1 MQNRARRAEDAL
13 LAQAGLHIA
22 DHLQPLLHCGAAW
35 KDAAHRMRRA
45 GKVDKLIHEIHIA
58 ATFGVDGHASSRC
71 LPDALPHN
79 SIRRELRGKHLGEPT
94 ADQHTVYRWQR
105 LVMQR
110 TEGNERRPQLFEHT
124 QTRRIVKAERL
135 ITRYADAQPTPRL
148 QSASRSGKHLLRP
161 ADVKGGR
168 GLCQMLDGRQ
178 IQRRRDHLSH
188 APHLGRSLELRR
200 RREAEMTFWQHQAR
214 IAMHRAV
221 DRQMDARHR
230 RADHRLMRCR
240 TKAVE
245 QYARERHLRIIHTET
260 ERSSR
265 CRSSHR
271 LRVDDEEHRRIEFL
285 GNLCRRTHAL
295 PPAVVESHDAFNDS
309 DIRISSAKAPKNLSK
324 QYLSYMVKQLFSKES
339 KNLSHPSAYMQ
350 ATATSYRATA
360 RDSFLLNRLASMA
373 EMTASVESSLIQP
386 KNLLSSDLDVRFD
399 LVSCETGE
407 PINPEVDVFTNCYVR
422 VTNRTEE
429 PLYVNVLDI
438 DERGNKYLVLPVD
451 EAATCAH
458 LLVPAGC
465 TVAFKSE
472 PFEFS
477 EANSRETFLLVAT
490 EEPVDFSIL
499 MSPIRG
505 NGGDQMKSGIYRVS
519 YLTK

>member
-1 MQNRARRAEDAL
+1 MTMKTKTCSAKRLMIVLFALMTASMASAADYLVYSVVGTAKIYEGSKTVALNARKTLTSASKL
-13 LAQAGLHIA
+13 VI
-22 DHLQPLLHCGAAW
+22 
-35 KDAAHRMRRA
+35 
-45 GKVDKLIHEIHIA
+45 GKESAVTVIDE
-58 ATFGVDGHASSRC
+58 V
-71 LPDALPHN
+71 N
-79 SIRRELRGKHLGEPT
+79 SKMYSFT
-94 ADQHTVYRWQR
+94 
-105 LVMQR
+105 
-110 TEGNERRPQLFEHT
+110 TEGTNTVGSLL
-124 QTRRIVKAERL
+124 KA
-135 ITRYADAQPTPRL
+135 
-148 QSASRSGKHLLRP
+148 
-161 ADVKGGR
+161 
-168 GLCQMLDGRQ
+168 
-178 IQRRRDHLSH
+178 
-188 APHLGRSLELRR
+188 
-200 RREAEMTFWQHQAR
+200 
-214 IAMHRAV
+214 
-221 DRQMDARHR
+221 
-230 RADHRLMRCR
+230 
-240 TKAVE
+240 
-245 QYARERHLRIIHTET
+245 
-260 ERSSR
+260 
-265 CRSSHR
+265 
-271 LRVDDEEHRRIEFL
+271 
-285 GNLCRRTHAL
+285 
-295 PPAVVESHDAFNDS
+295 
-309 DIRISSAKAPKNLSK
+309 AKAPKNLSK

>member
-1 MQNRARRAEDAL
+1 MTMKKKTYGAKRLLMLVTAL
-13 LAQAGLHIA
+13 LITTTISAA
-22 DHLQPLLHCGAAW
+22 DYLVYSVVGTAKIQEGSKTVALNARKTLTTAS
-35 KDAAHRMRRA
+35 KLVI
-45 GKVDKLIHEIHIA
+45 GKESAVTVIDE
-58 ATFGVDGHASSRC
+58 V
-71 LPDALPHN
+71 N
-79 SIRRELRGKHLGEPT
+79 SKMYSFT
-94 ADQHTVYRWQR
+94 
-105 LVMQR
+105 
-110 TEGNERRPQLFEHT
+110 TEGTNTVSALL
-124 QTRRIVKAERL
+124 KA
-135 ITRYADAQPTPRL
+135 
-148 QSASRSGKHLLRP
+148 
-161 ADVKGGR
+161 
-168 GLCQMLDGRQ
+168 
-178 IQRRRDHLSH
+178 
-188 APHLGRSLELRR
+188 
-200 RREAEMTFWQHQAR
+200 
-214 IAMHRAV
+214 
-221 DRQMDARHR
+221 
-230 RADHRLMRCR
+230 
-240 TKAVE
+240 
-245 QYARERHLRIIHTET
+245 
-260 ERSSR
+260 
-265 CRSSHR
+265 
-271 LRVDDEEHRRIEFL
+271 
-285 GNLCRRTHAL
+285 
-295 PPAVVESHDAFNDS
+295 
-309 DIRISSAKAPKNLSK
+309 AKAPKNLSK

-339 KNLSHPSAYMQ
+339 KNLSHPSSYMQ
-350 ATATSYRATA
+350 ATATSYRATS

-373 EMTASVESSLIQP
+373 EVTASVESSLIQP